1 MPVPRVAFTTFAI
14 LRAPPGDAQV
24 QGFFDRLPDNFG
36 AADRFE
42 GFVARSIRDPVTLEH
57 SWGKMVRPRF
67 FDPASH
73 DGTVATLSLWRSI
86 ESVYAFAY
94 SGVHG
99 EALRHRLEW
108 FVRPEWPSYAA
119 WWVADDH
126 VPDWHEASERLEHL
140 HDHGPSPQAFDFR
153 HAFGPD
159 AGSIEVRRDVVRDLV
174 ARTAIAPQIDDE
186 RRLERD
192 AILAVMKAGIG
203 QGPT

>member
-1 MPVPRVAFTTFAI
+1 VIF
-14 LRAPPGDAQV
+14 
-24 QGFFDRLPDNFG
+24 
-36 AADRFE
+36 
-42 GFVARSIRDPVTLEH
+42 S
-57 SWGKMVRPRF
+57 S
-67 FDPASH
+67 
-73 DGTVATLSLWRSI
+73 TLSLWRSI

-108 FVRPEWPSYAA
+108 FIRPEWPNYAA

-153 HAFGPD
+153 HAFGSD

-174 ARTAIAPQIDDE
+174 ARTAIGPQVDGA

-192 AILAVMKAGIG
+192 AILAVIEDAHSADPVLFGQDAAGHFSRLHDARSGLIF
-203 QGPT
+203 